1 MQYSP
6 EIENKIRGNT
16 QDSRLQRWRGGGG
29 GVAQGLVSRRT
40 VRLKPLRSLT
50 PEPSLKQVD
59 KIKGCLVRV

>member
-1 MQYSP
+1 MLMQYSP

-16 QDSRLQRWRGGGG
+16 QDSRLQRLGD
-29 GVAQGLVSRRT
+29 VAQGLVSRRT

>member
-1 MQYSP
+1 MLMQYSP

-16 QDSRLQRWRGGGG
+16 QDSRLQRLG